1 MGDSRVQLLLSEFG
15 QTISRYDLNI
25 KDLKRWR
32 RIDDMVTD
40 RDTDAS
46 RWTSPPLWKVSDT
59 LSGTMDLVGSRILTV
74 DPIWSVTG
82 RFPGI
87 NQGVVKTP

>member
-1 MGDSRVQLLLSEFG
+1 MGDSRGQLLLSEFC

-32 RIDDMVTD
+32 RIDDLVTV

-46 RWTSPPLWKVSDT
+46 RWTSSPLWKVSDT
-59 LSGTMDLVGSRILTV
+59 LSGTMFLVGSSILTV
-74 DPIWSVTG
+74 DPIWSV
-82 RFPGI
+82 
-87 NQGVVKTP
+87 NQLW